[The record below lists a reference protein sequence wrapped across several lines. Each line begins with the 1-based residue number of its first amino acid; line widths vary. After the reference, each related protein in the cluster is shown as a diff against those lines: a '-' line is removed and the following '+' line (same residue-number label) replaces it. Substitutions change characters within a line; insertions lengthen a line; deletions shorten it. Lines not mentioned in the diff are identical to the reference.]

1 MLEGFSVSIFK
12 SFGKLKFHAIEIK
25 SQNTNYITIVI
36 CKFPFLNSVFWRL
49 KNRDFKL
56 LKCKNEVI
64 KARDCYRNKAKGRVL
79 APIFLKHTDLS
90 DESEIIFH

>member
-1 MLEGFSVSIFK
+1 M
-12 SFGKLKFHAIEIK
+12 
-25 SQNTNYITIVI
+25 I

-64 KARDCYRNKAKGRVL
+64 KARDCYQNKAKGRVL

>member
-1 MLEGFSVSIFK
+1 M
-12 SFGKLKFHAIEIK
+12 
-25 SQNTNYITIVI
+25 

-79 APIFLKHTDLS
+79 ALIF
-90 DESEIIFH
+90 